1 MTRSRFSFC
10 SLIFIAFA
18 SFLLLAPRA
27 TWGQQAGAVSFRQI
41 DEVVSGWKQSQHLYV
56 KGNLGIGS
64 RQLAELEAWL
74 EKYGPHWTVVL
85 MQNAEDQVYND
96 AEGRRFFGM
105 DAVEY
110 ALGHGLANRTGF
122 GRLEHPETKETD
134 GAVFVLFLQER
145 KFSYYGS
152 DAQDRRALGES
163 RWVGDLDREA
173 IRAMRGGGRIIDA
186 VKDTVEEINE
196 QLADKIAAE
205 KAEAERRKQQ
215 AEQEK
220 LERQRTLANTLARIA
235 DGETKLLVELEKSA
249 ALFKQTYPE
258 AGNSTLAAPPLD
270 KWRNQLKEFRSTI
283 NEMNSREISQKVEQQ
298 RNELETFLDG
308 YAVHRNFVEAVE
320 PLQSRW
326 DQVTTF
332 GRGLATESSREA
344 EKRLERAKELHRLG
358 DIAFVSE
365 LDQARMALDR
375 ADQEIFAEKTRLDEE
390 AATRR
395 AIRNAL
401 YAAGG
406 LLLLILGFIGW
417 ILNRRRRPSLQRA
430 YEAFGKTEPFVRER
444 LDKVEPLLKQGD
456 KALGD
461 EKSLSRKN
469 YTGKTLELGQQ
480 LLKQQGQLKEM
491 VGEAR
496 QVLKAASGT
505 MHPFSPLAQLSNMVS
520 SGPYEHALNL
530 LSGQSLK
537 LPDELKHLDRVN
549 PIGWIGFAEFTG
561 VSSNLAEDLDEGL
574 KRFSQATASA
584 AEETKQLQAD
594 LESLSVLEQR
604 NANAAKADG
613 LFELPGLF
621 TDLLPGLQAA
631 QDKAEA
637 MVATDPVGAREDI
650 LLEARQRVS
659 DVKGIIEAILAT
671 RDQTW
676 PQLLAAKKELEGLGL
691 RTGWLQQRLQ
701 QLSSE
706 ANRLIASA
714 GERAITTEAGL
725 FINELKGLGPQVERG
740 LTLARTLDKETANSL
755 SKLGETI
762 LSGRQR
768 VASALGLVPT
778 SALAESTYNPELRLE
793 AAKKQL
799 AAARS
804 ALDYGKIAAAEE
816 ALGTISVEADRA
828 HKLVAESLDVLENF
842 DRNVNRIQ
850 DQANQIEQRAG
861 ESERLVAQAKS
872 SYAPSAL
879 EFRQADET
887 DGQLE
892 EAKPAEAAARNV
904 EACQASCRELLQDAR
919 EALKRANE
927 CFRGGKLLEAANLVH
942 LAEEELSVIQTR
954 LGGIAK
960 HFESLAEA
968 ERQNSQSAA
977 SFRSRIDELRRGT
990 SDQRVIAATIR
1001 RVEELTAKSA
1011 GIISELGSGRG
1022 GKRDPLQDAKRLSA
1036 AEHAVEELIGNLA
1049 ADIDAHAEATRAV
1062 AGAKVELDVALRL
1075 VEHARNDQIPD
1086 SLTVTRCRQQIEQ
1099 LAQQVAA
1106 TARELNVAHS
1116 DWAEIHEAASQQTA
1130 ELGVVTGELRNELQ
1144 LASRSAEEFKT
1155 ASQEVYRA
1163 ASWSGSYGVRV
1174 VNNPGAEELEQ
1185 ARGALAAGD
1194 YQQAAELSDAAAS
1207 LAREAIAAAERMV
1220 QRKLREIRQREE
1232 KKRRSDD
1239 DFWGGIGGGVFTG
1252 GGGWSSGGGSWSSGG
1267 GRSSSGSGGGW
1278 SSGGSSSGGSWG
1290 GSSSGSGSGF
1300 GRSGW

>member
-1 MTRSRFSFC
+1 MTRSRLSFC
-10 SLIFIAFA
+10 SLIVMAFA
-18 SFLLLAPRA
+18 SALLLAPQA
-27 TWGQQAGAVSFRQI
+27 VSGQQAGAVNFRQI

-56 KGNLGIGS
+56 KGNLGIGPQ
-64 RQLAELEAWL
+64 QLAELEAWL

-96 AEGRRFFGM
+96 AEGRRFYGM

-134 GAVFVLFLQER
+134 GTVFVLFLQER

-186 VKDTVEEINE
+186 VKNTVEEVNE

-220 LERQRTLANTLARIA
+220 LERQRTLTNTLARIT
-235 DGETKLLVELEKSA
+235 DGETKLLTEIEKSA

-258 AGNSTLAAPPLD
+258 AANSTLAAPPLD
-270 KWRNQLKEFRSTI
+270 KWRNQLKEFRATI

-298 RNELETFLDG
+298 RNELEAFLDG

-375 ADQEIFAEKTRLDEE
+375 ADQEIFTEKKRLEDE

-406 LLLLILGFIGW
+406 ILLLILGFVAW
-417 ILNRRRRPSLQRA
+417 MLNRRRRPSLQRA
-430 YEAFGKTEPFVRER
+430 YEAYGKTEPFVRER
-444 LDKVEPLLKQGD
+444 LAKVEPLLKQSEQS
-456 KALGD
+456 LGN
-461 EKSLSRKN
+461 EKSLSRRN
-469 YTGKTLELGQQ
+469 FSGKTLELGQQ
-480 LLKQQGQLKEM
+480 LLKQQGQLQAM
-491 VGEAR
+491 VKEAR
-496 QVLKAASGT
+496 QVLKAANGT
-505 MHPFSPLAQLSNMVS
+505 MHPFNPLSQLSNMVS

-537 LPDELKHLDRVN
+537 LPVELKHIDRVD

-561 VSSNLAEDLDEGL
+561 VSNNLAEELDEGL
-574 KRFSQATASA
+574 SRFTQATANA
-584 AEETKQLQAD
+584 AEETKQLEAD
-594 LESLSVLEQR
+594 IEKLSVLEQR
-604 NANAAKADG
+604 NAKAAKADG

-621 TDLLPGLQAA
+621 TGLLPGLQTA

-637 MVATDPVGAREDI
+637 MVASDPVGAREDI
-650 LLEARQRVS
+650 LLTARQRVS
-659 DVKGIIEAILAT
+659 DVKGIIEAILVA
-671 RDQTW
+671 REETW
-676 PQLLAAKKELEGLGL
+676 PQLIAAKKELEDLGL

-706 ANRLIASA
+706 ANRLIAAA
-714 GERAITTEAGL
+714 GEKAITEEAGR
-725 FINELKGLGPQVERG
+725 FITELKELGPQVTRG
-740 LTLARTLDKETANSL
+740 LNLARTLDKETANSL
-755 SKLGETI
+755 AKLGETI

-778 SALAESTYNPELRLE
+778 SVIAESTYNPDLRLE

-828 HKLVAESLDVLENF
+828 RKLVSESLEVLENF
-842 DRNVNRIQ
+842 ERNLKQIQ
-850 DQANQIEQRAG
+850 EQANQIEQRVG
-861 ESERLVAQAKS
+861 ESERLVAQARS

-879 EFRQADET
+879 EFRRADDT
-887 DGQLE
+887 DELVE

-919 EALKRANE
+919 GALQRASE
-927 CFRGGKLLEAANLVH
+927 YFRSGKLLEAANLVH
-942 LAEEELSVIQTR
+942 LAEEELSVTQTR

-960 HFESLAEA
+960 HFQALAEA
-968 ERQNSQSAA
+968 EQQNSQSAA
-977 SFRSRIDELRRGT
+977 SLRTRLDELRRGM
-990 SDQRVIAATIR
+990 SDQRVIVTTIR
-1001 RVEELTAKSA
+1001 KVEELNAKSA
-1011 GIISELGSGRG
+1011 ALISELGAARS
-1022 GKRDPLQDAKRLSA
+1022 GKRDPLQDANRLSA
-1036 AEHAVEELIGNLA
+1036 AEHAVEELVANLA
-1049 ADIDAHAEATRAV
+1049 ADIEAHAEASRAV

-1086 SLTVTRCRQQIEQ
+1086 SLTVTRCRQHIEQ
-1099 LAQQVAA
+1099 LALQVAE
-1106 TARELNVAHS
+1106 TARELSVAHA
-1116 DWAEIHEAASQQTA
+1116 DWGVIHEAASQQTA
-1130 ELGVVTGELRNELQ
+1130 ELGVVAGELRNELQ
-1144 LASRSAEEFKT
+1144 LASRSAEGFKT

-1174 VNNPGAEELEQ
+1174 INNPGAEELEL
-1185 ARGALAAGD
+1185 ARRALATGD
-1194 YQQAAELSDAAAS
+1194 YQQAADLSDAAANM
-1207 LAREAIAAAERMV
+1207 AREAIAMAERMV
-1220 QRKLREIRQREE
+1220 QRKRREIRQREE
-1232 KKRRSDD
+1232 QRRRSDD
-1239 DFWGGIGGGVFTG
+1239 DFWGGFGGGVFTG
-1252 GGGWSSGGGSWSSGG
+1252 GGGWSSGGGSWSS
-1267 GRSSSGSGGGW
+1267 SGGGGW

>member
-1 MTRSRFSFC
+1 MTRARFSFF
-10 SLIFIAFA
+10 SLFAVAFTSA
-18 SFLLLAPRA
+18 LLLAIQA
-27 TWGQQAGAVSFRQI
+27 ASGQQTGAVNFRQI
-41 DEVVSGWKQSQHLYV
+41 DEVVSGWKQSQHVYV
-56 KGNLGIGS
+56 KGNLGIGYQ
-64 RQLAELEAWL
+64 QLAELDAWL

-96 AEGRRFFGM
+96 AEGRRFYGM

-186 VKDTVEEINE
+186 VKNTVVEINE
-196 QLADKIAAE
+196 QLADKIVAE

-235 DGETKLLVELEKSA
+235 DGETKLLAEIEKSA

-258 AGNSTLAAPPLD
+258 AANSTLAAPPLD

-283 NEMNSREISQKVEQQ
+283 NEMNSRELSQKVEQQ

-332 GRGLATESSREA
+332 GRGIATESSREA

-365 LDQARMALDR
+365 LDQARMSLDR
-375 ADQEIFAEKTRLDEE
+375 ADQEIFAEKKRMEEE

-401 YAAGG
+401 YTAGG
-406 LLLLILGFIGW
+406 LLLLILGFIAW
-417 ILNRRRRPSLQRA
+417 MLNRRRRPSLQRA
-430 YEAFGKTEPFVRER
+430 YEAYGKAEPFVSEK
-444 LDKVEPLLKQGD
+444 LATVEPLLKQSEQT
-456 KALGD
+456 LGN
-461 EKSLSRKN
+461 EKSFSRRN
-469 YTGKTLELGQQ
+469 FSGKTLELGQQ
-480 LLKQQGQLKEM
+480 LLQQQGQLQEM
-491 VGEAR
+491 VKEAR

-520 SGPYEHALNL
+520 SGPYEYALNL

-537 LPDELKHLDRVN
+537 LPDELKHFDRVD
-549 PIGWIGFAEFTG
+549 PIGWIGFAEFTSVTG
-561 VSSNLAEDLDEGL
+561 DLAEALDEGL

-584 AEETKQLQAD
+584 AEETKQLQTD

-604 NANAAKADG
+604 NSKAAKADG
-613 LFELPGLF
+613 LFELSGLF
-621 TDLLPGLQAA
+621 TGLLPGLQAA

-650 LLEARQRVS
+650 LMAARQRVS
-659 DVKGIIEAILAT
+659 DVKGIIEAVLAA
-671 RDQTW
+671 REETW
-676 PQLLAAKKELEGLGL
+676 PQLLTAKKELEGMGL
-691 RTGWLQQRLQ
+691 RTGWLLQRLQ
-701 QLSSE
+701 QLSGE

-714 GERAITTEAGL
+714 GEQAITEEASR

-740 LTLARTLDKETANSL
+740 LTLAKTLDKETANSL
-755 SKLGETI
+755 AKLGETI

-778 SALAESTYNPELRLE
+778 SVLAESTYNPDLRLE

-804 ALDYGKIAAAEE
+804 ALDYGKFAAAEE

-828 HKLVAESLDVLENF
+828 QKLVSESLEVLENF
-842 DRNVNRIQ
+842 DRNVQRIQ
-850 DQANQIEQRAG
+850 DQTNQIEQRVA
-861 ESERLVAQAKS
+861 ESERKVLQAKS
-872 SYAPSAL
+872 AYAPSAL
-879 EFRQADET
+879 EFQSIGEP
-887 DGQLE
+887 GQFE
-892 EAKPAEAAARNV
+892 EAKPAEAAARGV

-919 EALKRANE
+919 ASLKQADER
-927 CFRGGKLLEAANLVH
+927 FRGGKLLEAANLVH

-954 LGGIAK
+954 LGGMAK

-977 SFRSRIDELRRGT
+977 SLRSRIDELRRGAT
-990 SDQRVIAATIR
+990 DQRVIAATVQRI
-1001 RVEELTAKSA
+1001 EQLTASSGALLAELSSA
-1011 GIISELGSGRG
+1011 RG
-1022 GKRDPLQDAKRLSA
+1022 GKRDPLSDARRLSA
-1036 AEHAVEELIGNLA
+1036 AEHDVEELIANSA
-1049 ADIDAHAEATRAV
+1049 SDIEAHAEATRAV
-1062 AGAKVELDVALRL
+1062 TGAKVELEVAMRL

-1086 SLTVTRCRQQIEQ
+1086 SLTVTRCRQRIEQ
-1099 LAQQVAA
+1099 LAQQVAV
-1106 TARELNVAHS
+1106 TASELNVAHS
-1116 DWAEIHEAASQQTA
+1116 DWGMTHEAASHQTA
-1130 ELGVVTGELRNELQ
+1130 ELGVVSGELRNELQ
-1144 LASRSAEEFKT
+1144 LASSSAEEFKS

-1174 VNNPGAEELEQ
+1174 INNPGAEELEQ
-1185 ARGALAAGD
+1185 ARMALASGD
-1194 YQQAAELSDAAAS
+1194 YQKTADLSQAAAN
-1207 LAREAIAAAERMV
+1207 LAREAIAVAERMV
-1220 QRKLREIRQREE
+1220 QRKRREIQQNQERR
-1232 KKRRSDD
+1232 RRSDD
-1239 DFWGGIGGGVFTG
+1239 DFWGGFGGSIFTG
-1252 GGGWSSGGGSWSSGG
+1252 GGGWSSGSSSSSSGG
-1267 GRSSSGSGGGW
+1267 GWSSGGGGW

-1290 GSSSGSGSGF
+1290 GSSGGSDSGF

>member
-1 MTRSRFSFC
+1 MTRSRFSFF
-10 SLIFIAFA
+10 SLFA
-18 SFLLLAPRA
+18 VVFTSALLLALQA
-27 TWGQQAGAVSFRQI
+27 ASGQQAGAVSFRQI

-64 RQLAELEAWL
+64 QQLAELDAWL

-96 AEGRRFFGM
+96 AEGRRFYGM

-110 ALGHGLANRTGF
+110 ALGHGLANRTAF

-186 VKDTVEEINE
+186 VKNTVGGINQ

-235 DGETKLLVELEKSA
+235 DGEARLLAEIEKSA

-258 AGNSTLAAPPLD
+258 AANSTLAAPPLD
-270 KWRNQLKEFRSTI
+270 KWRSQLKEFRSTI

-320 PLQSRW
+320 PLQARW

-332 GRGLATESSREA
+332 GRGIATESSREA

-375 ADQEIFAEKTRLDEE
+375 ADEEIFAEKKRLDEE

-406 LLLLILGFIGW
+406 LLLLILGFIAW
-417 ILNRRRRPSLQRA
+417 MLNRRRRPSLQRA
-430 YEAFGKTEPFVRER
+430 YEAYGKAEPFVREK
-444 LDKVEPLLKQGD
+444 LAKVEPLLKQSEQ
-456 KALGD
+456 ALGN
-461 EKSLSRKN
+461 EKSLSRRN
-469 YTGKTLELGQQ
+469 YTGKTLELGQK
-480 LLKQQGQLKEM
+480 LLKQQGQLQEM
-491 VGEAR
+491 VDEAR
-496 QVLKAASGT
+496 QVLKAANGT

-537 LPDELKHLDRVN
+537 LPGELKHLDRVD

-561 VSSNLAEDLDEGL
+561 VTGDLAENLDDGL

-584 AEETKQLQAD
+584 AEETKQLQTD
-594 LESLSVLEQR
+594 LETLSVLEQR

-621 TDLLPGLQAA
+621 TGLLPGLQAA

-650 LLEARQRVS
+650 LIAARQRVS
-659 DVKGIIEAILAT
+659 DVKGIIEAILAA

-676 PQLLAAKKELEGLGL
+676 PQLLAAKKDLEGLGL

-701 QLSSE
+701 QLSGE
-706 ANRLIASA
+706 ANRLIAAA
-714 GERAITTEAGL
+714 GERAITDEAGR
-725 FINELKGLGPQVERG
+725 FINELNGLGPQVERG

-755 SKLGETI
+755 AKLGETI

-778 SALAESTYNPELRLE
+778 SVLAESTYNPDLRLE

-828 HKLVAESLDVLENF
+828 HKLVAESLEVLENF
-842 DRNVNRIQ
+842 DRNVKRIQ
-850 DQANQIEQRAG
+850 DQASQIELRVG
-861 ESERLVAQAKS
+861 ESERLVTQAKS

-879 EFRQADET
+879 EFRHADET
-887 DGQLE
+887 DEQLE

-904 EACQASCRELLQDAR
+904 EACQASCRDLLQDAR

-942 LAEEELSVIQTR
+942 LAEEELTVIQTR

-960 HFESLAEA
+960 HFQSLAEA
-968 ERQNSQSAA
+968 EQQNRQSAA
-977 SFRSRIDELRRGT
+977 SLGSRLEGLRRGT
-990 SDQRVIAATIR
+990 SDQRVIAATTR
-1001 RVEELTAKSA
+1001 KVEELTAKSA
-1011 GIISELGSGRG
+1011 GLVSELGSGRG

-1049 ADIDAHAEATRAV
+1049 ADIEAHAEATRAV

-1086 SLTVTRCRQQIEQ
+1086 SLTVTRCRQHIEE

-1106 TARELNVAHS
+1106 TARELSVAHS
-1116 DWAEIHEAASQQTA
+1116 DWSVIHQAASQQTA
-1130 ELGVVTGELRNELQ
+1130 ELGVVAGELRNELQ
-1144 LASRSAEEFKT
+1144 LASRSAEGFKA

-1174 VNNPGAEELEQ
+1174 INNPGAEELEQ
-1185 ARGALAAGD
+1185 ARRALAAGD
-1194 YQQAAELSDAAAS
+1194 YQQAGDLSDAAAN
-1207 LAREAIAAAERMV
+1207 LAREAIAVAERMV
-1220 QRKLREIRQREE
+1220 QRKRREIRQSQEQR
-1232 KKRRSDD
+1232 RRSDD
-1239 DFWGGIGGGVFTG
+1239 DFWGGIGGGIFTG
-1252 GGGWSSGGGSWSSGG
+1252 GSGGGWSSGGGSWSSGG
-1267 GRSSSGSGGGW
+1267 GGGW